1 MRKVLRIRRARILG
15 HPVCYPIVLNEG
27 GNIKTQKKRINR
39 RDFPFLAMG
48 EFRLIVCA
56 FLSPTDKNYIHIGD
70 DTMAQHEEAYVKY
83 SSAFPFSAIRHP
95 NGDSFKLMLY
105 IRTRLSSTLQ
115 EHVFCDLFSSV

>member
-1 MRKVLRIRRARILG
+1 
-15 HPVCYPIVLNEG
+15 
-27 GNIKTQKKRINR
+27 
-39 RDFPFLAMG
+39 
-48 EFRLIVCA
+48 
-56 FLSPTDKNYIHIGD
+56 
-70 DTMAQHEEAYVKY
+70 MAQHKEAYVKY